1 MGNIIVFDKFTRP
14 FDWQSLAN
22 GLKVRY
28 QICASLDE
36 VIHQAALHD
45 PALIIIILGPKI
57 DPQEIRLKLQ
67 AYLSVSPEVVFAGNG
82 GGYGPDVIHLE
93 LSSMTTRLE
102 PVIRSHYIE
111 TALRKYQGLPVSQGD
126 IILGTSQIMRN
137 LFIELITFADSNLYC
152 LIGGDT
158 GVGKTLV
165 AKGLHFYNREKNK
178 NEFEMVDIGRFVP
191 TLFEAEVFGSEKGAY
206 SGADRRRSSVFEMT
220 QGTIF
225 FDEIGNWPIELQPK
239 LLCVLQDRQ
248 YFRVGS
254 NTAET
259 IDARLVFGT
268 NENLEKKTANK
279 EFRPDLL
286 HRINT
291 FEIKVPAL
299 RERKEDIPILMK
311 VFTEQWIKEHKKL
324 KEISPEIV
332 EMFSQYDW
340 PGNVRE
346 LRNTINRILTGSDAI
361 NIKPNNLPPRVIKE
375 SKWYSIPF
383 VSHVTPTETVPEL
396 IRKIPIHMQLL
407 ESMRKRGLKKKDLA
421 EIFDVS
427 PATISH
433 WLKGI
438 SRDSCG
444 KTREI
449 PLESI
454 PLIKQWIDNGAVLRN
469 RFTPG
474 NPEPPSSLHPEPGEP
489 KEIYPDGVSTAL
501 TFTS

>member
-1 MGNIIVFDKFTRP
+1 FTRP
-14 FDWQSLAN
+14 FDWESFAN
-22 GLKVRY
+22 GLKVKY
-28 QICASLDE
+28 QICGSLNE
-36 VIHQAALHD
+36 VIHQAAIHE
-45 PALIIIILGPKI
+45 PALIIIILGPKL

-67 AYLSVSPEVVFAGNG
+67 AYLSVSPEVFFVGNNG
-82 GGYGPDVIHLE
+82 GYEPDVINLE
-93 LSSMTTRLE
+93 FSSMTTRME
-102 PVIRSHYIE
+102 PFIRSHYIE
-111 TALRKYQGLPVSQGD
+111 TALGKYQGLPVSPGD

-137 LFIELITFADSNLYC
+137 LFIEMIKFADSNLYC

-165 AKGLHFYNREKNK
+165 AKGLHFYNREKNQ
-178 NEFEMVDIGRFVP
+178 NEFEMVDIGRFVT

-206 SGADRRRSSVFEMT
+206 SGADRRRDSVFEKT

-254 NTAET
+254 NTAEP

-268 NENLEKKTANK
+268 NENLDKKTLK
-279 EFRPDLL
+279 REFRSDLL

-291 FEIKVPAL
+291 FEIKVPSL
-299 RERKEDIPILMK
+299 RERRDDIPLLIKAFTAQWNKEQQK
-311 VFTEQWIKEHKKL
+311 V

-332 EMFSQYDW
+332 EMFLHYEW

-346 LRNTINRILTGSDAI
+346 LRNTVCRVLTGSDAI
-361 NIKPNNLPPRVIKE
+361 NIKPENLPPRVIKD

-383 VSHVTPTETVPEL
+383 VPHMTPTDSHPEMNQ
-396 IRKIPIHMQLL
+396 KIPIHVQLF
-407 ESMRKRGLKKKDLA
+407 ESMKKRDLKKKDLA

-438 SRDSCG
+438 SRDSTG

-449 PLESI
+449 PLESF
-454 PLIKQWIDNGAVLRN
+454 PLIKKWIDNG
-469 RFTPG
+469 T
-474 NPEPPSSLHPEPGEP
+474 H
-489 KEIYPDGVSTAL
+489 
-501 TFTS
+501 